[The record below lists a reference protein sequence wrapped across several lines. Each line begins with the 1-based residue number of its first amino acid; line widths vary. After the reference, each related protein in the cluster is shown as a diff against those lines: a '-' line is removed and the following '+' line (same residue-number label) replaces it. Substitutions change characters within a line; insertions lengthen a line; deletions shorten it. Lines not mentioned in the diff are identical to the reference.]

1 MARGFL
7 KRSKRP
13 AKGRS
18 VKSGPKRGQGD
29 TTDAHERGKNFL
41 NEAEMEKLIDAAKR
55 GRHGTRDHLL
65 MLMMYRHGLRVSEA
79 VGLRRDHVNL
89 AQARV
94 WVQRLKNSLS
104 VEQPIAGDELRAIK
118 RYLAVR
124 TDKLPWLFIS
134 ERRQPMTRQAVNY
147 LIGVAGESAGLKNVH
162 PHMLRH
168 SCGYYL
174 ANTGVDLRTMQ
185 DYLGHRDPKH
195 TVHYTRVAGR
205 RFEGLWKR

>member
-1 MARGFL
+1 MRRGFL
-7 KRSKRP
+7 KGKKRP
-13 AKGRS
+13 AKRRNVES
-18 VKSGPKRGQGD
+18 VPKLKVGE

-41 NEAEMEKLIDAAKR
+41 NEMEVEKLLDAAKR

-79 VGLRRDHVNL
+79 IGLRRDQVNL

-94 WVQRLKNSLS
+94 WVHRLKNSLS

-118 RYLAVR
+118 RYLALR
-124 TDKLPWLFIS
+124 TDKLPWLFLS
-134 ERRQPMTRQAVNY
+134 ERRQPMTRSAVNY

-162 PHMLRH
+162 PHVLRH

-205 RFEGLWKR
+205 RFEGLWK